1 VTSFWNHLPAD
12 RAVRLVGA
20 DAEAIATSLEPL
32 PPDAPAVVTYY
43 PHAETIA
50 SKVVDAMLRE
60 LETAAIE
67 LFPAWLPAA
76 APITSPGGVGVAA
89 VRTVA
94 KQAAAIS
101 DHYGPFLAALAE
113 CGLRRSANGLTRFP
127 REIRAAGL
135 VRVLKN
141 SYTRSNAVI
150 LVPVPADLPSACQQA
165 LASAS
170 EWMAQHGH
178 VGIWLAGSLEARE
191 RIVSVTVK
199 LPGHLAAVAVDGTPE
214 FVRIPAGPVLLYPPI
229 FGQPHHAS
237 AAEQKLEEA
246 LLKRPWAAG
255 RRWNQTYRSH
265 PLVNAVRLDLW
276 WPDERCVVEVDGPD
290 HRSKWKYAEDRRRDR
305 MLDNDG
311 LKVLRFTNAEVL
323 GDLDMVL
330 AAIENCLQ
338 KRRSRQEE
346 LSNHV

>member
-1 VTSFWNHLPAD
+1 
-12 RAVRLVGA
+12 VRLVGA
-20 DAEAIATSLEPL
+20 DAEAIATSLEPP

-43 PHAETIA
+43 PHVQSTA
-50 SKVVDAMLRE
+50 SKVVDAMLHE
-60 LETAAIE
+60 LETAAVE
-67 LFPAWLPAA
+67 LFPAWLPGA
-76 APITSPGGVGVAA
+76 APISGPGGVGVAA

-113 CGLRRSANGLTRFP
+113 CGLRRTANGLSRFP

-141 SYTRSNAVI
+141 SYTRTNAAI
-150 LVPVPADLPSACQQA
+150 LVPVPADLSPACQQA
-165 LASAS
+165 LGSAS

-178 VGIWLAGSLEARE
+178 VGVWLAGPLEARE
-191 RIVSVTVK
+191 RIISVTVK
-199 LPGHLAAVAVDGTPE
+199 LPDHLVDIPDVGIPDTL
-214 FVRIPAGPVLLYPPI
+214 RTPAGPVLLYPPI
-229 FGQPHHAS
+229 FGQPHHRS

-255 RRWNQTYRSH
+255 RAWNQTYRSH

-276 WPDERCVVEVDGPD
+276 WRDERCVVEVDGPD

-338 KRRSRQEE
+338 RRRSTQGE